1 MMVLK
6 TRDQYVKARIMATK
20 RGGKLKGTGI
30 YLNDDL
36 TKSEQS
42 KRKQM
47 MSVYRDLRA
56 AGVRCFLDRSTL
68 VVGDRRFFDFE
79 KALAAVPCL
88 KRQQRAHSSD
98 MAPSQ

>member
-1 MMVLK
+1 M
-6 TRDQYVKARIMATK
+6 IATK
-20 RGGKLKGTGI
+20 RGGKLKGTDI

-47 MSVYRDLRA
+47 MPVCRDLRA

-68 VVGDRRFFDFE
+68 VVRDRRFFDFE
-79 KALAAVPCL
+79 KALAAVPYL
-88 KRQQRAHSSD
+88 KDKSGRTLRIWCPPNREAL
-98 MAPSQ
+98 